1 MQSGIVF
8 MDVTENCPTGHR
20 DNVAAL
26 SFSTNVSAG
35 DKAVIILSTTQ
46 IREGEGDFR

>member
-1 MQSGIVF
+1 V
-8 MDVTENCPTGHR
+8 DVTENCPTGHR

-35 DKAVIILSTTQ
+35 DNAVVILSTTQ
-46 IREGEGDFR
+46 IREEEGGFR